1 MPLCRW
7 VLACVLA
14 APLLAGCAIPV
25 SLMEAFGENVIPDV
39 EPASN
44 AYNQDLRWGRVRQA
58 ATLVVPAQHEKFFEL
73 FDEDQSKF
81 HFTSVEVLSAVPRGI
96 DGREVDVLVAWEYY
110 SPPALDERKLRQKQV
125 WRYIELEKR
134 WEVELDFAI
143 FEAALP
149 PFTSPRGPVPA
160 SPARE

>member
-1 MPLCRW
+1 MVLRRFA
-7 VLACVLA
+7 LACLLA
-14 APLLAGCAIPV
+14 APLFAGCAVPV
-25 SLMEAFGENVIPDV
+25 SLWDAFGENVVPDV

-58 ATLVVPAQHEKFFEL
+58 ATQVVPEQREKFFEL

-81 HFTSVEVLSAVPRGI
+81 HFTSVEVLSAAPRSI

-134 WEVELDFAI
+134 WEVELDFTT

-149 PFTSPRGPVPA
+149 PYTSPRGAVPA